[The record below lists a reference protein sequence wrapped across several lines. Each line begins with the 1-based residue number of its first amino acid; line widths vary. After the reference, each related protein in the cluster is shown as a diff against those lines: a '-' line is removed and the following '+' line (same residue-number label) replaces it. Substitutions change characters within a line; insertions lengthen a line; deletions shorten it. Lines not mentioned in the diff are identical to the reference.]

1 MKILV
6 TPASFKQGAAG
17 PVFEKLKAFASELV
31 FNPQPKP
38 LSENELIPLLDGC
51 IGCIAGLDPFS
62 RKVIESA
69 KTLKVI
75 SRYGTGVDNVD
86 LQAAK
91 ENNIAVFNTPGVN
104 SRAVAELAFGMMLGI
119 VRRLP
124 FLDRRTKEGK
134 WDRSV
139 GTELY
144 KKTLGILGL
153 GSVGKEVAKRALGFS
168 MNVLAFDPCM
178 DFGFTKTNGITPV
191 DFDELIE
198 KSDFLSL
205 HLPLKDDT
213 RNIICSDVMRN
224 MKKGAII
231 INTARGGLLDETAAC
246 ELLLSGHLGGLALD
260 VFETEPP
267 VHSKLF
273 ELDNV
278 IFTPHTAARTEEATA
293 AMAELSVENL
303 IIALKDYN
311 IKQNN

>member
-1 MKILV
+1 MKIHV
-6 TPASFKQGAAG
+6 TPASFKQGSAG
-17 PVFEKLKAFASELV
+17 PVFEKLKAFAGELV

-38 LSENELIPLLDGC
+38 LSEDELIPLLDGC
-51 IGCIAGLDPFS
+51 VGCIAGLDLFN

-75 SRYGTGVDNVD
+75 SRYGAGVDNVD
-86 LQAAK
+86 LHAAK

-144 KKTLGILGL
+144 RKTLGILGL
-153 GSVGKEVAKRALGFS
+153 GAVGKEVAKRALGFS
-168 MNVLAFDPCM
+168 MKVIAFDPCM
-178 DFGFTKTNGITPV
+178 DLDFAKRNGIASV
-191 DFDELIE
+191 DFDELIA

-205 HLPLKDDT
+205 HLPLKEDT
-213 RNIICSDVMRN
+213 RNIISGDVMRK

-231 INTARGGLLDETAAC
+231 INTARGGLLDEESAC

-260 VFETEPP
+260 VYETEPP
-267 VHSKLF
+267 VPSKLF

-278 IFTPHTAARTEEATA
+278 IFTPHTAARTGEATA

-303 IIALKDYN
+303 INALKDY
-311 IKQNN
+311 